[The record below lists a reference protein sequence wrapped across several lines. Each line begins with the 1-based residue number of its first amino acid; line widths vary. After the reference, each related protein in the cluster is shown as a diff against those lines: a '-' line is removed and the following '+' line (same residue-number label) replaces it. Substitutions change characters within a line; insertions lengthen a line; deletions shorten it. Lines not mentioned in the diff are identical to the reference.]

1 MKLRNRYFNTFR
13 TVTQATLFNLQYFAG
28 EDDNNNDDDKQG
40 DKQLSQDQ
48 VNDII
53 AKRLAKEKAKWEK
66 DYNAKLEA
74 EKAEAARLA
83 NLDATQRAEEEA
95 KKRIAAL
102 EEREARLKQAEDKLE
117 CENVLKERGLS
128 TSFANFLIGADAEVT
143 LANINSFETAF
154 KDAVK
159 AEVETRIKGKTPP
172 AGGGDN
178 KDGAVPKEEF
188 KKLPLF
194 EQNKLYLSNPEL
206 YKTYYGA

>member
-1 MKLRNRYFNTFR
+1 MKLKNRY
-13 TVTQATLFNLQYFAG
+13 FNLQYFNEPGTEPGA
-28 EDDNNNDDDKQG
+28 EPPADDKT
-40 DKQLSQDQ
+40 LTQDQ

-66 DYNAKLEA
+66 DYSTKLEA

-95 KKRIAAL
+95 KKRIAKL
-102 EEREARLKQAEDKLE
+102 EEREAKLKQAEDKLE
-117 CENVLKERGLS
+117 CENVLKERSLS
-128 TSFANFLIGADAEVT
+128 TSFANFLLGADAEVT

-159 AEVETRIKGKTPP
+159 AEVEARIKGKTPP
-172 AGGGDN
+172 AGGGDS
-178 KDGAVPKEEF
+178 KDGAVCKEEF
-188 KKLPLF
+188 KKLPLY

>member
-1 MKLRNRYFNTFR
+1 MKLKNRYFN
-13 TVTQATLFNLQYFAG
+13 LQFFAEPSDPTNEPTG
-28 EDDNNNDDDKQG
+28 DDKT
-40 DKQLSQDQ
+40 LNQDQ
-48 VNDII
+48 VNDIVQ
-53 AKRLAKEKAKWEK
+53 KRLAKEKAKWEK
-66 DYNAKLEA
+66 DYNTKLEA

-95 KKRIAAL
+95 KKRVATL
-102 EEREARLKQAEDKLE
+102 EEREAKLKQAEDKLE

-128 TSFANFLIGADAEVT
+128 TSFANFLLGADAEVT

-172 AGGGDN
+172 DGGGEN
-178 KDGAVPKEEF
+178 KDGVVSKEDF

>member
-1 MKLRNRYFNTFR
+1 M
-13 TVTQATLFNLQYFAG
+13 
-28 EDDNNNDDDKQG
+28 
-40 DKQLSQDQ
+40 
-48 VNDII
+48 
-53 AKRLAKEKAKWEK
+53 
-66 DYNAKLEA
+66 
-74 EKAEAARLA
+74 
-83 NLDATQRAEEEA
+83 DATQRAEEEA

-102 EEREARLKQAEDKLE
+102 EEREAKLKQAEDKLE

-128 TSFANFLIGADAEVT
+128 TSFANFLLGADAEVT

-178 KDGAVPKEEF
+178 KDDVVSKEDF

>member
-1 MKLRNRYFNTFR
+1 MGLKNRYFK
-13 TVTQATLFNLQYFAG
+13 TVTHASLFNLQYFA
-28 EDDNNNDDDKQG
+28 EDGDDGNEDKSTAE
-40 DKQLSQDQ
+40 DKTLTQDQ

-102 EEREARLKQAEDKLE
+102 EEREAKLKQAEDKLE
-117 CENVLKERGLS
+117 CESVLKERGLS
-128 TSFANFLIGADAEVT
+128 TSFANFLLGADAEVT

-172 AGGGDN
+172 AGGGEI
-178 KDGAVPKEEF
+178 KDGAVSKEEF
-188 KKLPLF
+188 KKLPLY